1 MKKFAAAVLILFG
14 IAAGLVGCSSYTEVY
29 GQILDKH
36 EEEVRSI
43 MLVGKVT
50 VPRTTTKHYLKVEH
64 RLDGEMVHQELSVGD
79 SAYELC
85 EVGDFILR
93 EESGAVTCGKESW
106 R

>member
-1 MKKFAAAVLILFG
+1 MKKFAAAVIVLFG
-14 IAAGLVGCSSYTEVY
+14 LAAGLVGCASYTEVY
-29 GQILDKH
+29 GQILDKR
-36 EEEVRSI
+36 EDEVRSMI
-43 MLVGKVT
+43 LVGKVM
-50 VPRTTTKHYLKVEH
+50 VPRTTTKYYLKVEH

-93 EESGAVTCGKESW
+93 EESGHVTCGKESW